1 MLRDKDPQVMVNA
14 AVTLDEI
21 LRSDGRGNLDLSP
34 SAGIQLN
41 KKLAL
46 HLMERLGSVDQW
58 GQCLLLDYL
67 TKYAPD
73 QDELFPFMVR
83 GTLRCTRT
91 TDRAKYRTCWTHDCK
106 VYT

>member
-1 MLRDKDPQVMVNA
+1 MVNA

-46 HLMERLGSVDQW
+46 HLMERLSALDQW
-58 GQCLLLDYL
+58 GQCLILDYL
-67 TKYAPD
+67 VKYLPD
-73 QDELFPFMVR
+73 EDELFPFMVSH
-83 GTLRCTRT
+83 THALAAADSLTA
-91 TDRAKYRTCWTHDCK
+91 AKYRTCWTRGCK
-106 VYT
+106 VST